1 MGQVPGPS
9 TVAGLSRPQLSSQP
23 PSAVAGTA
31 DRAPLPPS
39 TTAPPRTTAA
49 ERQQLRPSAT
59 AGERNCRRGPLQ
71 PSATASEHNCQRPQ
85 LPPSPAAAEP
95 SCRRAQLPAG
105 AHKYDLSMLGI
116 PCDTEHTTHFIIY
129 TLHSLQPHYIVAES
143 AAGLTESDQISM
155 ALSDKYYIT
164 IMEMAFGRWWRQS
177 TASQRLTHAAQSR
190 ATSERSGSSV
200 LRSSVLTSCITAY
213 DRSMHTTDP
222 CIRQLCKFPHRNSQ
236 APAQHLP
243 ETITTA
249 HLPAAKDIGSTARR
263 KPYRA
268 NLDTA
273 SQPHREPS
281 QPSP

>member
-1 MGQVPGPS
+1 MCIPELGQVPGPS

-23 PSAVAGTA
+23 PSAVAATA

-39 TTAPPRTTAA
+39 TTAPPRNHCGRAPTAAAEHHCRRAPLQARATAA
-49 ERQQLRPSAT
+49 ERHCFRA
-59 AGERNCRRGPLQ
+59 
-71 PSATASEHNCQRPQ
+71 Q
-85 LPPSPAAAEP
+85 LPATTTAAEP

-105 AHKYDLSMLGI
+105 AHTYDLSMWGI

-213 DRSMHTTDP
+213 DRSMHTAYP
-222 CIRQLCKFPHRNSQ
+222 CIRQLCKFPQRNSQ
-236 APAQHLP
+236 APAPHLP
-243 ETITTA
+243 EKSPQLTCE
-249 HLPAAKDIGSTARR
+249 LPKT
-263 KPYRA
+263 
-268 NLDTA
+268 
-273 SQPHREPS
+273 
-281 QPSP
+281 